1 VPHRPGGTRSIYPE
15 SDLLD
20 DDPDTVPSAYT
31 MPFGYVDVEPEDLRV
46 LVILVLGHETISVLT
61 DVSHKFDRCFK
72 LNDLHTV
79 E

>member
-1 VPHRPGGTRSIYPE
+1 
-15 SDLLD
+15 
-20 DDPDTVPSAYT
+20 
-31 MPFGYVDVEPEDLRV
+31 MPFGYIDVEPEDLRV

-61 DVSHKFDRCFK
+61 DVSHKFDRRFK